1 MKGYVQV
8 YRNLHKSSKMG
19 CPMYS
24 IRNDKGKVERH
35 SCTIMLTDC
44 VMRVSNKGKQRV
56 RDEKRKNVHAY
67 IQGRR
72 ALAVDL
78 ATFYDNAVEITYDPY
93 LYDTFVQKDTNEP
106 IFGADC
112 VIFGCGDRG
121 EKVMATRDWREQGNL
136 IKKSLDLNPESV

>member
-8 YRNLHKSSKMG
+8 YRNLHKSSKLN
-19 CPMYS
+19 CPIYS
-24 IRNDKGKVERH
+24 IRNDKGKVEAH
-35 SCTIMLTDC
+35 SGHIMLTDC
-44 VMRVSNKGKQRV
+44 VMRVSDKGKQRV

-93 LYDTFVQKDTNEP
+93 LYDTFVQRDTNEP

-112 VIFGCGDRG
+112 VIFGCGEKGR
-121 EKVMATRDWREQGNL
+121 KVMAAGNL
-136 IKKSLDLNPESV
+136 IKKKT